1 MFSIYIDAFPIC
13 FDNISINYIYSQM
26 PCHNLETAK
35 IINAFFA
42 NLLTFYIWISVF
54 SSYFDHVCE

>member
-1 MFSIYIDAFPIC
+1 
-13 FDNISINYIYSQM
+13 M

-42 NLLTFYIWISVF
+42 NLLTFYILISVF
-54 SSYFDHVCE
+54 SSYFNHVCE

>member
-1 MFSIYIDAFPIC
+1 
-13 FDNISINYIYSQM
+13 M

>member
-1 MFSIYIDAFPIC
+1 
-13 FDNISINYIYSQM
+13 M

-35 IINAFFA
+35 IINVFLAC
-42 NLLTFYIWISVF
+42 LLTVYSPSEAF